1 MDFQQSISTCFSK
14 YADFNGR
21 AVRSEYWWFYLF
33 TSLLSWGATI
43 VDGSGVVGGLL
54 SLAFLLPSLAAGAR
68 RLHDTGRSG
77 WWLLIVL
84 TCIGIIPLIVWLA
97 TEGTPGDNVYGSDP
111 RAGRSV
117 ETPFLR

>member
-1 MDFQQSISTCFSK
+1 VDFQTSIQICFSK

-33 TSLLSWGATI
+33 TSLMSWGATI

-77 WWLLIVL
+77 WWLLIAL

-97 TEGTPGDNVYGSDP
+97 SEGTPGDNVHGRDP
-111 RAGRSV
+111 RHVEPRSP
-117 ETPFLR
+117 TF